1 MQTQSSSSI
10 SSDQFQS
17 SHARWRALTHRT
29 PSSHSSFLYG
39 VKSTKI
45 YCRPTCPARL
55 ARRANVV
62 FYDTEEQA
70 RRDGHR
76 PCKRCQ
82 PDNASFIGERE
93 EVVTRV
99 LALLRTKQNNN
110 DLTVKRGLKE
120 LAQEVGVTPSYLCRV
135 FKRTMGLTLG
145 AYMIEFEREVSEG
158 RTERL
163 VQSPSTVES
172 GMVDAAIEPSTPA
185 TTTWSPMAPVEGPN
199 DELVEQ
205 QVGNVAEALDL
216 NFDFDEWFS
225 TGGFAQE
232 DFWNESTLNAGL
244 NADILNDGFYT
255 YRWDIQGG

>member
-1 MQTQSSSSI
+1 MQTQPLRP
-10 SSDQFQS
+10 SSDQFQG

-62 FYDTEEQA
+62 FYDTEDQA
-70 RRDGHR
+70 RRDGYR

-82 PDNASFIGERE
+82 PDNASFVGEKE

-99 LALLRTKQNNN
+99 LALLRTKRDDQN
-110 DLTVKRGLKE
+110 LIMKRGLKE

-158 RTERL
+158 RTESL
-163 VQSPSTVES
+163 VQSPSTVGS
-172 GMVDAAIEPSTPA
+172 GMGDVTTGILTPSTTA
-185 TTTWSPMAPVEGPN
+185 GSPMAPVEGPK
-199 DELVEQ
+199 DGLAEP

-216 NFDFDEWFS
+216 NFDFDEWFW
-225 TGGFAQE
+225 TGGFVQE
-232 DFWNESTLNAGL
+232 DYWNEGALDDLNV
-244 NADILNDGFYT
+244 DILNGV
-255 YRWDIQGG
+255 YRWDI